1 MKNSFRILSFLKF
14 LLRSKGLHR
23 VHSPFVFHFYHE
35 LIRRGQHYSDFDKLS
50 NIRLELLNN
59 KTPIQRAGIGASAKP
74 KQEQIADIAARILST
89 QHWCEAFYR
98 IANFAKPDC
107 IVELG
112 TGLGLS
118 TLYWAKA
125 APHAQIHTFEG
136 DVVLADLNKVL
147 FKNEHAMNITL
158 HQGFFNDTLPRFL
171 EGKPSIDIAFI
182 DGDHTYEATLKNF
195 NLLLPFF
202 HENSIVIFDDIQ
214 WSRGME
220 RAWNEIKS
228 MNEVWQSIDFFRLG
242 MVFFRTSQTRQHFNL
257 RGTYFG
263 F

>member
-23 VHSPFVFHFYHE
+23 VHSPFVFHLYHE
-35 LIRRGQHYSDFDKLS
+35 LIRRGQHYSDFDKLNS
-50 NIRLELLNN
+50 IRLALRNN
-59 KTPIQRAGIGASAKP
+59 KSPIQRAGIGASSKP
-74 KQEQIADIAARILST
+74 GKETIAEIAGKILST

-98 IANFAKPDC
+98 IATHAKPQC

-125 APHAQIHTFEG
+125 APQAQVHTFEG
-136 DVVLADLNKVL
+136 DAALANLDRAL
-147 FKNEHAMNITL
+147 FEREKAFNITL
-158 HQGFFNDTLPRFL
+158 HEGLFEETLPAYL
-171 EGKPSIDIAFI
+171 QTKPRIDIAFI
-182 DGDHTYEATLKNF
+182 DGDHTYEATLRNF
-195 NLLLPFF
+195 RMLLSFL
-202 HENSIVIFDDIQ
+202 HENSIVIFDDIH
-214 WSRGME
+214 WSSGME
-220 RAWNEIKS
+220 RAWSEIKS
-228 MNEVWQSIDFFRLG
+228 MTEVQQSIDFFRLG
-242 MVFFRTSQTRQHFNL
+242 MVFFRTSQARQHFYL